1 MSSRRAFKAQGRT
14 VTETSHGM
22 AFASPTSLRLPRVA
36 DITLSA
42 RRLPSP
48 ACASAG
54 AQTTRV
60 RFPGLRAARFQHPVD
75 VQATRAM
82 RLTRAFEPA
91 LRAALAA
98 AEAAMALEQVAYGV
112 RVTPEQ
118 LPDVH
123 ARLRQACTVLDMD
136 VPDLYVKQSPVPNA
150 YTLAVQGKQ
159 PFIVVH
165 SSLIELLEENELQA
179 VLAHECGH
187 LKAEHGLWVTMANLI
202 LMVSTSVFGP
212 GIGETLAELG
222 NAHILRWLRAAELT
236 CDRAALLV
244 VQDPNVVM
252 SALMKLAGGSPKYS
266 AKMNVDAYLQQAEA
280 FDKAAST
287 NLGKFVARAMM
298 QGLTHP
304 FPVLRVRELKKWSSS
319 NHFRTLI
326 SKGMPLLDSDELI
339 LPTRAD
345 EISPV

>member
-1 MSSRRAFKAQGRT
+1 
-14 VTETSHGM
+14 M
-22 AFASPTSLRLPRVA
+22 AFATPVPVGLPRPTTA
-36 DITLSA
+36 RLA
-42 RRLPSP
+42 PAWRRLRVS
-48 ACASAG
+48 AVAG
-54 AQTTRV
+54 APPRV
-60 RFPGLRAARFQHPVD
+60 CFPGLRAAGFQHPVD
-75 VQATRAM
+75 VRATRTL
-82 RLTRAFEPA
+82 RLARGLEPA

-98 AEAAMALEQVAYGV
+98 AEAALALEQVAYGV

-118 LPDVH
+118 LPAMH

-187 LKAEHGLWVTMANLI
+187 LKAEHGLWVTMANMI

-212 GIGETLAELG
+212 VVGETLAELG
-222 NAHILRWLRAAELT
+222 NSQILRWLRAAELT

-244 VQDPNVVM
+244 VQDPKVVM
-252 SALMKLAGGSPKYS
+252 SALMKLAGGSPKY
-266 AKMNVDAYLQQAEA
+266 AADMDVDAYLQQADA

-287 NLGKFVARAMM
+287 NLGRFVARAMM
-298 QGLTHP
+298 QRLTHP
-304 FPVLRVRELKKWSSS
+304 FPVLRVRELKRWSSS

-326 SKGMPLLDSDELI
+326 SNGKPLVDAEEI
-339 LPTRAD
+339 LLSNRPE
-345 EISPV
+345 EISAV